1 MGCLVLRADSVSDG
15 YKSLASGPEIPAD
28 VKTDQSTVIVRSSS
42 SHDVSSEESSM
53 AVNAST
59 IV

>member
-1 MGCLVLRADSVSDG
+1 MGCLVLRVDSVSDG
-15 YKSLASGPEIPAD
+15 YNSLASGPEIPAD